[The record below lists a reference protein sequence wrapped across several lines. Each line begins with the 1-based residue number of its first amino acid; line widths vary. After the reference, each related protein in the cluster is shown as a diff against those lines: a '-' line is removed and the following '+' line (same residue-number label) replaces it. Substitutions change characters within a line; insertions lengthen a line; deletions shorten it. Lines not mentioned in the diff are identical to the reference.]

1 MWQKSAIQ
9 QINERQNILYKFKVS
24 LNSLLEKYN
33 IQDNIFGIA
42 VDGQLYDIT
51 EGYFVGAPT
60 EYASL
65 DEAIQNMDSGSCIR
79 IVENNKFVLGKVY
92 SSFND
97 CHEGSVLLIKESQEI
112 TK

>member
-24 LNSLLEKYN
+24 LDSILEKYDVR
-33 IQDNIFGIA
+33 DNIFGIT
-42 VDGQLYDIT
+42 VDGQLYDIN

-60 EYASL
+60 EYVSL
-65 DEAIQNMDSGSCIR
+65 DEAIQNMDSDLYLR
-79 IVENNKFVLGKVY
+79 VVENNKFVLGKVY
-92 SSFND
+92 SLFND
-97 CHEGSVLLIKESQEI
+97 CPEGPVLLIKESQEI